1 MMTTQTTPQTAPQR
15 TTHWAVLP
23 AAAGHG
29 FAVLNRTGYTA
40 FDVLFMLTAG
50 DASIPSPWAR
60 GTATKLANGAGV
72 TVGRRLPDQYKRVDL
87 NIYWSTGN
95 GVERES
101 VTIPV
106 RRPAEPQG

>member
-1 MMTTQTTPQTAPQR
+1 MMTTQMTTD
-15 TTHWAVLP
+15 WAVLP
-23 AAAGHG
+23 AEAGHG
-29 FAVLNRTGYTA
+29 FAVLNYTGDTA

-50 DASIPSPWAR
+50 DASIPSPWSR

-87 NIYWSTGN
+87 RIYWSKRN
-95 GVERES
+95 SAERQS

-106 RRPAEPQG
+106 RRPIDAAAQGG